1 MGTDRKRPPAG
12 EQAVTKYPLNYRP
25 KISVIL
31 PTYNSDSTVKAAAE
45 SILNGT
51 FQDLELVV
59 ADDGSTDSTLN
70 ELGRLDDSRL
80 RILRLKHAGVAA
92 TANEASR
99 VCRADWIAR
108 MDADDISEPH
118 RLESQWEYVQSTNSD
133 VVSGLVRIVD
143 GSGAA
148 VEGMQRYEVW
158 LNSLCNHDTI
168 VAQRFVEL
176 PIVNPTIL
184 ARRELFIDRCR
195 QGAFPEDYDHWLGVL
210 GTEGIRVGKVNS
222 VILNWRDHPNRL
234 TRTDERYSPQAFDLC
249 RRMHLQ
255 SGPLKG
261 HKTVALWG
269 AGPTGKPWLRWLL
282 EAGFHV
288 PYVVEVSPRKIGQR
302 IHGVEVISPKALPPA
317 QNVSH
322 PLLVAVGAAGARI
335 EIADFLS
342 SKGYQSGKKIWFVA

>member
-1 MGTDRKRPPAG
+1 
-12 EQAVTKYPLNYRP
+12 LNYRP
-25 KISVIL
+25 KISIIL
-31 PTYNSDSTVKAAAE
+31 PTYNAGSTIKAAAE

-59 ADDGSTDSTLN
+59 ADDGSTDSTLD
-70 ELGRLDDSRL
+70 ELACLDDSRL
-80 RILRLKHAGVAA
+80 RILNLKHTGVAA
-92 TANEASR
+92 TANAAAR

-118 RLESQWEYVQSTNSD
+118 RLESQWEYAQSTNSD
-133 VVSGLVRIVD
+133 LVSGLVRIVVE
-143 GSGAA
+143 SGAA
-148 VEGMQRYEVW
+148 VEGMQRYEGW
-158 LNSLCNHDTI
+158 LNSLCDHDAI
-168 VAQRFVEL
+168 VGQRFVEL

-234 TRTDERYSPQAFDLC
+234 TRTDERYSPEAFDRC

-255 SGPLKG
+255 LGPLKG
-261 HKTVALWG
+261 HQTVALWG

-282 EAGFHV
+282 KAGFHL
-288 PYVVEVSPRKIGQR
+288 PYVVEVSPRKIGKH

-317 QNVSH
+317 EDVSH

-335 EIADFLS
+335 EIAEFLS
-342 SKGYQSGKKIWFVA
+342 SKGYQSGKQIWFVA